1 MSSHRLRAVGY
12 VAATIALATIFV
24 AGTKTKTHASFRKSL
39 GIGIVGSERRTPPLP
54 MGADKGVGAS
64 REIAEAYGKLPLAF
78 EVNQG
83 QTDRRV
89 KFLSRSNGY
98 TLFLTSK
105 EAVLSLKKSSQ
116 QSSGSQHAAGLQHS
130 SYETTSSPSH
140 EAVALEYIRM
150 QLLGADP
157 EAAVSGTDGLPG
169 KSNYFLGN
177 DPSKWRTNVPTYAK
191 VKYHHVYPGVDLIY
205 YGNQSKLEYDFV
217 VAPGADPRTIRLGFA
232 GNEKIRIDGDGA
244 LVLQMK
250 CGNVSFERPVVYQ
263 EAGTRRQ
270 SVEGRYVSLADGSIG
285 FEVANYD
292 RTRPLVIDPVLIY
305 STYLGGSDV
314 DVARGIAVDS
324 NGNAYIAGL
333 TVSTNFPAANAYQ
346 PTFAGGSQFG
356 IFRSGDAFV
365 TKISPGGQLIY
376 STYLG
381 GSDADGAFSVAV
393 DSTGSAYIAGLTGSS
408 DFPTVN
414 AFQTKKA
421 GGISGATDNFITKLS
436 PDGTKLAYS
445 TYLGNAT
452 FNLYDG
458 FFPMIGIAVDSVG
471 NAYLAGATQGVNFPT
486 VNALQPKYGG
496 GLSNAFVSKI
506 NSSGSSLIYS
516 TYLGGNDFDWAN
528 GIAVD
533 SQGNAYVTG
542 QAESSDFPTVNA
554 LQPSSGGGFDAF
566 ITKINATG
574 SGIIYSTYLGG
585 SNTDGGIG
593 IAVDSVQNVYVS
605 GFTDSSNFPLA
616 HALQP
621 NFDGTPDGFVAKVNA
636 DGSALVYS
644 TYLNCG
650 INTTTYGFAIAVN
663 SLGDAFVT
671 GEGCPIQVTANAL
684 QPTSGSTFVDVF
696 NSSGSSLIYG
706 SHLGGSKPAGSSN
719 WGYGIAVDSAAN
731 VYVTGGTSSTDFP
744 TVNPIQS
751 SFGGGSNSLLLGD
764 AFIAKFSVGPVAS
777 LSPANLAFG
786 SQVVGTTSGPQ
797 TIMLSNQGISAL
809 NIVSIGI
816 AGTNSS
822 DFSQTNTCGP
832 SVAAGTSCTINV
844 AFAPTASGARSA
856 SVNIA
861 DDAPGTPQAVTV
873 SGTGTAPAVGL
884 SPSNVTFGNQL
895 VGTTSSPQTVT
906 FSNTGTGALSISS
919 IGITGANSGDFS
931 ETDTCGS
938 SVAAGTNCTI
948 SVTFKPATGGTRNG
962 TLSITDN
969 ANGSPQTVSLSGNAT
984 DFSLGPAPGAATSST
999 FTAGQSATLNLQ
1011 VNPVLGFTG
1020 AVNLACT
1027 GAPTASTCIPSAS
1040 SANVSGASAAPFS
1053 ITVTTTARGLLP
1065 PGSLRRPWPRI
1076 PFLPLPYTILVLLCV
1091 FAAALKTL
1099 RLDRAGIVRK
1109 WATGAAFLVCLA
1121 TLVTLSG
1128 CGGGGSSGPPPPTGT
1143 PAGTYTLT
1151 VTGTSQGQNRTL
1163 ALTLTV
1169 N

>member
-1 MSSHRLRAVGY
+1 MTRPSTPSVTCYLAIVTLAFALIWGNSIRTDRQSKTSAVSSAAGNNSFKPSVKSVG
-12 VAATIALATIFV
+12 
-24 AGTKTKTHASFRKSL
+24 K
-39 GIGIVGSERRTPPLP
+39 P
-54 MGADKGVGAS
+54 
-64 REIAEAYGKLPLAF
+64 EIAQSYGKLPLAF

-89 KFLSRSNGY
+89 KFLSRANGY

-150 QLLGADP
+150 KLLGADP
-157 EAAVSGTDGLPG
+157 EAAVSGTDELPG
-169 KSNYFLGN
+169 KLNYFLGN

-232 GNEKIRIDGDGA
+232 GNEKISTNGDGA

-250 CGNVSFERPVVYQ
+250 CGNVSFERPLVYQ
-263 EAGTRRQ
+263 EAGTWRE

-314 DVARGIAVDS
+314 DVGRGIAVDS
-324 NGNAYIAGL
+324 HGSAYIAGI
-333 TVSTNFPAANAYQ
+333 TASTNFPTANPYQ

-356 IFRSGDAFV
+356 VFRSGDAFI
-365 TKISPGGQLIY
+365 TKISPSGALVY

-393 DSTGSAYIAGLTGSS
+393 DSTGSAYVAGLTGSS

-421 GGISGATDNFITKLS
+421 GGLSNATDNFITKLS
-436 PDGTKLAYS
+436 PDGSKLAYS

-471 NAYLAGATQGVNFPT
+471 SVYLAGATQGVNFPT
-486 VNALQPKYGG
+486 VNALQSKYGG
-496 GLSNAFVSKI
+496 GLSNAFVTKI
-506 NSSGSSLIYS
+506 NSSGSSLVYS
-516 TYLGGNDFDWAN
+516 TYLGGSDFDWAN

-566 ITKINATG
+566 ITKINAGG
-574 SGIIYSTYLGG
+574 SGIVYSTYLGG
-585 SNTDGGIG
+585 SGTDGGIG
-593 IAVDSVQNVYVS
+593 IAVDSAQNAYVT
-605 GFTDSSNFPLA
+605 GFSASSNFPLV

-621 NFDGTPDGFVAKVNA
+621 HFGGSPPVPDGFVAKVNA
-636 DGSALVYS
+636 GGSALVYS
-644 TYLNCG
+644 TYLSCL
-650 INTTTYGFAIAVN
+650 INTMTYGFAIAVDSVGN
-663 SLGDAFVT
+663 AFVT

-684 QPTSGSTFVDVF
+684 QPTSSSTFVDVF
-696 NSSGSSLIYG
+696 NASGSSLIYG
-706 SHLGGSKPAGSSN
+706 SFLGGNKPPGSSN

-786 SQVVGTTSGPQ
+786 SQVVGTTTSPQ
-797 TIMLSNQGISAL
+797 TIMLSNEGISAL

-832 SVAAGTSCTINV
+832 RVAAGTSCTINV
-844 AFAPTASGARSA
+844 TFAPTASGARSA

-861 DDAPGTPQAVTV
+861 DDAPGTPQAVAV

-884 SPSNVTFGNQL
+884 SPAKVTFGNQL
-895 VGTTSSPQTVT
+895 VGTTSGPQSVT
-906 FSNTGTGALSISS
+906 LNNTGTGALSISS
-919 IGITGANSGDFS
+919 IGIMGANSGDFS

-938 SVAAGTNCTI
+938 SVAAGANCTI
-948 SVTFKPATGGTRNG
+948 SVTFKPATGGTPNG

-969 ANGSPQTVSLSGNAT
+969 ANGSPQTLSLSGNAT
-984 DFSLGPAPGAATSST
+984 DFSLGPAPGSATSST

-1011 VNPVLGFTG
+1011 VNAVSGFTG
-1020 AVNLACT
+1020 AVNLACA
-1027 GAPTASTCIPSAS
+1027 GAPAQSTCTPSAS
-1040 SANVSGASAAPFS
+1040 SVSITGASSAPFS
-1053 ITVTTTARGLLP
+1053 VTVTTTARGLLP
-1065 PGSLRRPWPRI
+1065 PRPLRRTRPRT
-1076 PFLPLPYTILVLLCV
+1076 PQSPPPYTILVLMCV
-1091 FAAALKTL
+1091 LAAALK
-1099 RLDRAGIVRK
+1099 
-1109 WATGAAFLVCLA
+1109 AAARTKLQLQR
-1121 TLVTLSG
+1121 TLVTATVMTLCFATILSASG
-1128 CGGGGSSGPPPPTGT
+1128 CGGGGSSSPPPPTGT
-1143 PAGTYTLT
+1143 PAGTYNLT
-1151 VTGTSQGQNRTL
+1151 VTGTSQGQNRTVTL
-1163 ALTLTV
+1163 VLTV